1 MDLPAKRELKRG
13 LTGVEGGNMS
23 SSPGKLLSRRG
34 FCLCCIGGTAFAATH
49 GWLTPREAFAE
60 ARGIVSL
67 IKDSAAASPIV
78 THKLRSNISVLEGS
92 GGNIAVLTGSDGKVL
107 VDAGIGVSRPQITKA
122 LADLGAEPVTHLI
135 NTHWHFDHADGN
147 EWLHSAGAKIIAQ
160 ENTRKHLSGIQR
172 VEDWDYNFV
181 PQPGGALPSEV
192 FAKEHRLKLNG
203 STIDLKYY
211 GPAHTDSDIS
221 VTFAEANIVHVADT
235 YWNGIYPFID
245 YSTGGSIDGT
255 IAASDANLA
264 ATTNETIIIPGHGKP
279 VSNKA
284 ELKEF
289 RDMLVAIRDNVAK
302 LKKQGR
308 SRDETVAAK
317 PTAAFDAKW
326 GQFVID
332 PGFFTRLVYQGV

>member
-1 MDLPAKRELKRG
+1 MEFSAQ
-13 LTGVEGGNMS
+13 N
-23 SSPGKLLSRRG
+23 LLSRRR
-34 FCLCCIGGTAFAATH
+34 FCLCCVGGAAYAAGA

-67 IKDSAAASPIV
+67 IKDSAAVSPIV
-78 THKLRSNISVLEGS
+78 THKLRNNVSVLEGS
-92 GGNIAVLTGSDGKVL
+92 GGNIAVLTGPDGKVL
-107 VDAGIGVSRPQITKA
+107 IDAGIGVSQPQITKA
-122 LADLGAEPVTHLI
+122 LDALGPEPITHLI

-147 EWLHSAGAKIIAQ
+147 AWLHAAGAKIIAQ
-160 ENTRKHLSGIQR
+160 QNTRKYLSEVQR
-172 VEDWDYNFV
+172 VEDWDYNFLAL
-181 PQPGGALPSEV
+181 PSGGIPSEV
-192 FAKEHRLKLNG
+192 FASEHHLKLNG
-203 STIDLKYY
+203 ASIGLKYY
-211 GPAHTDSDIS
+211 GPAHTDSDIY

-235 YWNGIYPFID
+235 FWNGIYPFID
-245 YSTGGSIDGT
+245 YSTGGSIDGM

-264 ATTNETIIIPGHGKP
+264 ATTDDTIIIPGHGKP

-289 RDMLVAIRDNVAK
+289 RDMLVAIRGNVAK

-332 PGFFTRLVYQGV
+332 PGFFTRLVYEGV